1 MATWHERQ
9 DAAEG
14 FQGRVELE
22 GSGWKSDRRE
32 CCLTKPQP
40 EAIVRRIPSLY
51 ALMSIQSDFE
61 AINAGIE
68 DGRWLEN
75 LTRDAQTALKMALGT
90 SWDGLWDDSTKTLST
105 TLGDSMVDGFK
116 NGFDNSSAIWD
127 KGFDQLAQVGD
138 KTLSKLISGL
148 SDKLLDF
155 LGSVAWDSLLKP
167 LGSDLGLDKGLGG
180 IVGTLTSAAS
190 SVGGTV
196 ASWLGIAPAGA
207 GAGAAGAASLAA
219 MADVGGY
226 FGVGGAS
233 EFATEGAALAGGESA
248 GLSGLFSGGAGSF
261 LSVAAPIAGSVLGME
276 LFANT
281 MGLPGPIENVM
292 GAFSGGGHTQESA
305 LASINADMEYLAR
318 ATQEVQTALETAAA
332 GSEAFGAS

>member
-1 MATWHERQ
+1 MIKIAFETTYENRGLGELRKDLEYTR
-9 DAAEG
+9 DAIA
-14 FQGRVELE
+14 
-22 GSGWKSDRRE
+22 
-32 CCLTKPQP
+32 
-40 EAIVRRIPSLY
+40 
-51 ALMSIQSDFE
+51 SIQSDFE

-148 SDKLLDF
+148 SDKLLNF
-155 LGSVAWDSLLKP
+155 LGSIAWDNLLKP

-207 GAGAAGAASLAA
+207 GDALLSRRPPASCLACI
-219 MADVGGY
+219 
-226 FGVGGAS
+226 
-233 EFATEGAALAGGESA
+233 T
-248 GLSGLFSGGAGSF
+248 
-261 LSVAAPIAGSVLGME
+261 
-276 LFANT
+276 
-281 MGLPGPIENVM
+281 
-292 GAFSGGGHTQESA
+292 
-305 LASINADMEYLAR
+305 
-318 ATQEVQTALETAAA
+318 
-332 GSEAFGAS
+332 